1 MQNTEKKENFSD
13 CVVITAGSTY
23 MDIDAYA
30 CCVAMQELLRLKGK
44 NAIAYSKAP
53 CNYSIGKSLLKDG
66 QISDV
71 LPPGCSKEELQ
82 YIIVDVSDP
91 EYLKGS
97 APLENI
103 IEIYDHHVGFEG
115 YWTSRLNDN
124 AHIEFIGAAATL
136 IFREWKKK
144 GLVTQMTQD
153 TAKLLIAAILDNTLD
168 LTSSNTT
175 KEDIETF
182 NALRKIAKT
191 DRKWDELYFS
201 EVQKSIEAD
210 LKNALFGDLKMVNS
224 NHILPNHIA
233 QLCVWNSENVLTR
246 LPEIREWF
254 NETFDSWMINL
265 IDVKQRCCY
274 FICDEKEHQK
284 NIKQF
289 FGVDFNDGV
298 AKSEKSYL
306 RKEVIKKIYLKNL

>member
-1 MQNTEKKENFSD
+1 
-13 CVVITAGSTY
+13 

-136 IFREWKKK
+136 IFREWKKA
-144 GLVTQMTQD
+144 GLADQMKQD
-153 TAKLLIAAILDNTLD
+153 TAKLLIAAVLDNTLD

-175 KEDIETF
+175 KEDIEAF
-182 NALRKIAKT
+182 
-191 DRKWDELYFS
+191 DELCIIANIDKKWGDSYFS

-210 LKNALFGDLKMVNS
+210 LKNALFGDLKLVNS
-224 NHILPNHIA
+224 NHILPDYIA
-233 QLCVWNSENVLTR
+233 QLCIWDAGNVLLR

-254 NETFDSWMINL
+254 NEAYDSWMINL
-265 IDVKQRCCY
+265 IDVKHRCCY
-274 FICDEKEHQK
+274 FVCDEKKHQK
-284 NIKQF
+284 NIKRIF
-289 FGVDFNDGV
+289 DVDFDNGV
-298 AKSEKSYL
+298 AKSKKSYL
-306 RKEVIKKIYLKNL
+306 RKEVIKKIYSKNF